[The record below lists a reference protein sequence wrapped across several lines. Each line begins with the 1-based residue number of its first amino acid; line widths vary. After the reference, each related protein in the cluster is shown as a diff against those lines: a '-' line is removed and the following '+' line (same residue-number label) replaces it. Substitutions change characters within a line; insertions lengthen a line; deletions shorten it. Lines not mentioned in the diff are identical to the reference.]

1 MPDIKFIKIN
11 TIKQWDQPTYNDIE
25 FLDNNDIAQVYDND
39 YIAQATAKV
48 LKTDKNFQVPYP
60 NYGTNLS
67 QIRKSI
73 VGDSLLESQV
83 ANDIIEAIS
92 YIRTLE
98 ESPSEK
104 EQIAGIENMN
114 AKTLN
119 LDKFNKAVSITMS
132 VVAKSGDITKVTVS

>member
-1 MPDIKFIKIN
+1 MPDIKFLNIN
-11 TIKQWDQPTYNDIE
+11 TVSNWDKPTYNDIE
-25 FLDNNDIAQVYDND
+25 FLSNNDIKQVYDND
-39 YIAQATAKV
+39 YVAQATAKV
-48 LKTDKNFQVPYP
+48 LKTDKNSQVPYP

-67 QIRKSI
+67 QIRKSV

-83 ANDIIEAIS
+83 ANDIIEAMS
-92 YIRTLE
+92 YIKTLE

-119 LDKFNKAVSITMS
+119 LDKTNKAISITMS
-132 VVAKSGDITKVTVS
+132 VVAKSGDIIKVTV

>member
-1 MPDIKFIKIN
+1 MPDIKFLNIN
-11 TIKQWDQPTYNDIE
+11 TVENWNKPTYNDIE
-25 FLDNNDIAQVYDND
+25 FLENNDIKQVYNND
-39 YIAQATAKV
+39 YIAQAVAKV
-48 LKTDKNFQVPYP
+48 LKTDKNSQVPFP

-73 VGDSLLESQV
+73 VGDSMLESLV
-83 ANDIIEAIS
+83 ANDIIESIS

-104 EQIAGIENMN
+104 EQIAGIQDMV

-119 LDKFNKAVSITMS
+119 LDKTNKAISITMN
-132 VVAKSGDITKVTVS
+132 VVSKSGNITKVTV

>member
-1 MPDIKFIKIN
+1 MPDIKFLNIN
-11 TIKQWDQPTYNDIE
+11 TIEHWDKPTYNDIE
-25 FLDNNDIAQVYDND
+25 FLENNDIKQVYDND

-48 LKTDKNFQVPYP
+48 LKTDKNSQVPYP

-73 VGDSLLESQV
+73 VGDSMLESQV
-83 ANDIIEAIS
+83 ANDIIEAMS
-92 YIRTLE
+92 YIKTLE

-104 EQIAGIENMN
+104 EQIAGINNMI

-119 LDKFNKAVSITMS
+119 LDKTNKAISVTMS
-132 VVAKSGDITKVTVS
+132 VVAKSGDIIKVTV

>member
-11 TIKQWDQPTYNDIE
+11 TINQWDQPTYNDIE
-25 FLDNNDIAQVYDND
+25 FLDNNDIAQVYNND

-48 LKTDKNFQVPYP
+48 LKTDKNSQVPYP